1 MTSLTFA
8 LSGSGF
14 SWTAAAGVMSLW
26 PTGPTHKHT
35 NTRKSAVAAVI
46 LHTLKQQR
54 DISREL
60 ESQIN
65 QPYQFQTEGTSESS
79 FRQTRPCFCTFN

>member
-1 MTSLTFA
+1 MTSLTVA

-14 SWTAAAGVMSLW
+14 SWTAAAGVMSFW

-46 LHTLKQQR
+46 LHTLKHTHILSNAHPIKQ
-54 DISREL
+54 SV
-60 ESQIN
+60 
-65 QPYQFQTEGTSESS
+65 GTTSKALLPS
-79 FRQTRPCFCTFN
+79 